1 MSTPT
6 PNHQGDTSAAPNGGN
21 DSSFDSFIDSN
32 LILEASSPAPTTPTR
47 NHHRDVQK
55 LKVAAPLLPTRLSE
69 VSNLD
74 SPTASEF
81 LHYPHASS
89 SNVNTPTTS
98 NPSNLHNLNFDF
110 FDGHGNTTSTSE
122 HSSFTSEAD
131 ANSSLVT
138 SFGDDSNAP
147 SSASSHVFSWNATN
161 TPSLY
166 PIPLTHSFT
175 RSVDDLEH
183 NIGSQHAI
191 QYHQRS
197 LSLRDVAPP
206 PSTCDGILTES
217 LTTLPFPLV
226 KMEHEL
232 TSQFTGSF
240 IDNAPSPITE
250 DRSSPST
257 SAVSSSLFEHGSP
270 RHDKKRRLAS
280 PSESMTSTHS
290 NKSSKSTSMARS
302 STGTTKKATA
312 ATNRRSRANT
322 LTSKANHVPA
332 APSPPATTGLGFS
345 PASLIEN
352 LSVASSGPP
361 SGMMLQVDSEATL
374 QQPSGT
380 VSHSSPQATFSLAE
394 KTELPLASHIRSNSS
409 STTNERD
416 GSVAPKSN
424 NKRPPPSASQITES
438 GQPFPVIDTSAKH
451 SSLFVPP
458 DTSGLTKREARLV
471 KNRAAAFLSRQRKRE
486 QFEELEVKCKSL
498 CRLVWRFWEIVAG
511 PNHEVSFAEKYS
523 QTRILSIVLEEEVD
537 EVREVL
543 EMVVALKG
551 GSVAPTEDGQ
561 MQGAISAGIPS
572 ANGKI
577 ATPFTASESK
587 QTTGRA
593 SVGAEKEMSE
603 IAKLRAELEESK
615 KREGALQAE
624 LAQERSLRMTETFDH
639 EARKPFRCAKQEEA
653 LSLTISPKYQG
664 DEVEIEEECGLSSL
678 QTEDGTRRKIRGR
691 GNARQGPSRTSE
703 RLQRQQSQV
712 ALTSANT
719 AANGGQRKAAGAA
732 LMMVLFSF
740 ALFGLP
746 GGQVPRV
753 GGMTKVG
760 NAEE

>member
-6 PNHQGDTSAAPNGGN
+6 PSHQGDTITAAHIGGN

-32 LILEASSPAPTTPTR
+32 LILDASSPAPSTPTKS
-47 NHHRDVQK
+47 HRDIQK
-55 LKVAAPLLPTRLSE
+55 LKISAPLMPTRLNE
-69 VSNLD
+69 VSSLN
-74 SPTASEF
+74 SPTTSHF

-89 SNVNTPTTS
+89 STVNTPTTS

-110 FDGHGNTTSTSE
+110 FDGHGNTTSASD
-122 HSSFTSEAD
+122 HSSFKSD
-131 ANSSLVT
+131 SDGNSTLVP
-138 SFGDDSNAP
+138 SFGDDSNSS

-161 TPSLY
+161 NTPSFY
-166 PIPLTHSFT
+166 PIPLTHSFS
-175 RSVDDLEH
+175 RSVDDLGH
-183 NIGSQHAI
+183 GIGSHHAVQH
-191 QYHQRS
+191 HQRS

-206 PSTCDGILTES
+206 PFACDGFSTDS

-226 KMEHEL
+226 KMEHDF
-232 TSQFTGSF
+232 TSQFTTSF
-240 IDNAPSPITE
+240 TDDAPSPITE
-250 DRSSPST
+250 DQSSPSS
-257 SAVSSSLFEHGSP
+257 SAVSSSLFENDSP
-270 RHDKKRRLAS
+270 RQDKKRRLAS
-280 PSESMTSTHS
+280 PSESMASTHS
-290 NKSSKSTSMARS
+290 NKSSKSTLMARS
-302 STGTTKKATA
+302 STGSTKKVTTG
-312 ATNRRSRANT
+312 TNRRSRAST
-322 LTSKANHVPA
+322 LISKSNNASA
-332 APSPPATTGLGFS
+332 ASPPATTGLGFS

-352 LSVASSGPP
+352 TVVASSG
-361 SGMMLQVDSEATL
+361 SAAETMMQVDPGAN
-374 QQPSGT
+374 QQPLDT
-380 VSHSSPQATFSLAE
+380 ASHTSQQATVPQGE
-394 KTELPLASHIRSNSS
+394 ITELTVTSHGSS
-409 STTNERD
+409 GSSLIERD
-416 GSVAPKSN
+416 GSVAPKQN

-486 QFEELEVKCKSL
+486 QFEELEIKCKSL

-511 PNHEVSFAEKYS
+511 PNHEVSFLQKYS

-577 ATPFTASESK
+577 VSSTAPEPKQKANQAT
-587 QTTGRA
+587 
-593 SVGAEKEMSE
+593 GAVNNEMSE
-603 IAKLRAELEESK
+603 IVKLRAELEESK
-615 KREGALQAE
+615 KRESALQAE
-624 LAQERSLRMTETFDH
+624 LVQERSSRMSESYNQ
-639 EARKPFRCAKQEEA
+639 EARKPFRGVKQEEA

-664 DEVEIEEECGLSSL
+664 DDVEIEEERGLTSG
-678 QTEDGTRRKIRGR
+678 QTDDCSRRKMRGR

-703 RLQRQQSQV
+703 RLQRQQSQMT
-712 ALTSANT
+712 LTSTNA

-746 GGQVPRV
+746 SGQIPRV
-753 GGMTKVG
+753 GGVTKVRR
-760 NAEE
+760 AEE